1 MMKIHTLIKSV
12 VVSTV
17 IFAASVSANP
27 LFSLEN
33 LERERASLLST
44 LTDANIDMNERATKS
59 TNIYR
64 RLTDIERMVLR
75 DERITQSNKRIVKK
89 AFESYDLTFL
99 VHASAEQSQQPLTH
113 WLYSLNLSSA
123 EIQQAR
129 LGNKRAAQ

>member
-1 MMKIHTLIKSV
+1 MKINTLIKSV

-17 IFAASVSANP
+17 ILAASVSANP